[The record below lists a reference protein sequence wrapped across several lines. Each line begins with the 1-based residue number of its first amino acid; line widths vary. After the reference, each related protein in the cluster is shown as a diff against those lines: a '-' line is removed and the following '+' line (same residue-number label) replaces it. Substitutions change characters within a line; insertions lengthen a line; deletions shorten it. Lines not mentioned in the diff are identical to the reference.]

1 MGKKAPQGSG
11 PAGDRAARVAA
22 MKKEQ
27 AKKENKR
34 RAISGAALAVA
45 LSLGAGIIA
54 IAALKGGNDDPVD
67 ETGEL
72 AGVAIDKGLKQDHVT
87 TEVKYDRTPPD
98 GGPHDAQWISCKI
111 YDTVLRNE
119 NAVHAMEHGA
129 VWITYKQGMSKSD
142 VDKLKDKIP
151 STYMV
156 MSPYPDLPAPVVA
169 SAWGR
174 QMQMTGV
181 DDPRIEQFIRT
192 YRQGKQTPEPGA
204 PCTGGVDG
212 TSKPGETL

>member
-22 MKKEQ
+22 MRKEQ

-34 RAISGAALAVA
+34 KAVTGVAMAVA
-45 LSLGAGIIA
+45 LSLGAGLIA

-67 ETGEL
+67 GEGEL
-72 AGVAIDKGLKQDHVT
+72 AGATITKDLGQKHVAE
-87 TEVKYDRTPPD
+87 EVKYDQTPPV
-98 GGPHDAQWISCKI
+98 GGDHDQAWANCKVYEAPI
-111 YDTVLRNE
+111 RNE
-119 NAVHAMEHGA
+119 NGVHSLEHGA
-129 VWITYKQGMSKSD
+129 VWITYKPDLAADD
-142 VDKLKDKIP
+142 VKKLKDKIP
-151 STYMV
+151 STYAI

-192 YRQGKQTPEPGA
+192 YRQGPQTLEPGA
-204 PCTGGVDG
+204 ACTGGVDG
-212 TSKPGETL
+212 TSKPGEAL